1 MGYIIP
7 GCLILNHHPCIIQRE
22 RKKAYSY
29 SPEATKEIPRLDA
42 GGCCDVRGATYL
54 DPTSF

>member
-1 MGYIIP
+1 MGNIIP
-7 GCLILNHHPCIIQRE
+7 SFLILNYHIYIYYSE

-29 SPEATKEIPRLDA
+29 SPEARKEIPRLHA
-42 GGCCDVRGATYL
+42 GGCCDVRSATYL